1 MTKAGSHRVMN
12 SNALELITWLEERYQ
27 EQDDY
32 GWPTWYIAQQ
42 MNWSKTK
49 VRTVID
55 WSRNRVADPRY
66 MIHAFRGETGRW
78 YYKKPTPNEALLYEN
93 VRGRDVAVRA
103 GHVLLM
109 VRKRATEYGITQQTD
124 KRTNAYVEVLSWM
137 REAGVKDAD
146 AILEEALRDLSST
159 NGHRPAA

>member
-1 MTKAGSHRVMN
+1 MTRAGSHRVMN

-32 GWPTWYIAQQ
+32 GWPTGYIAQQ
-42 MNWSKTK
+42 MGWSTTK

-66 MIHAFRGETGRW
+66 MIHAFRSEGRW
-78 YYKKPTPNEALLYEN
+78 YYKKPTPDEAALYEE
-93 VRGRDVAVRA
+93 VRGLDVAVRA
-103 GHVLLM
+103 GHILLM
-109 VRKRATEYGITQQTD
+109 VRKRAAEYGLTQQTD

-137 REAGVKDAD
+137 REAGVEDAD
-146 AILEEALRDLSST
+146 AILEEALRYLSST

>member
-1 MTKAGSHRVMN
+1 MTRAGSHLVMN
-12 SNALELITWLEERYQ
+12 SNALKLITWLEERYR
-27 EQDDY
+27 ERDNY
-32 GWPTWYIAQQ
+32 GYEIWYIAQQ
-42 MNWSKTK
+42 MDWSTTK
-49 VRTVID
+49 VRTVVD
-55 WSRNRVADPRY
+55 WSRNRIADPRY
-66 MIHAFRGETGRW
+66 MIHVFRKDGRW
-78 YYKKPTPNEALLYEN
+78 YYKKPTQDEALLYEN